1 MAISSAGI
9 GSGLNVAEIVE
20 KMVAAE
26 KTPLKKLEARAE
38 GIQTQISTYGE
49 IKSLTSTLGDIV
61 SKLARDSAWNTVN
74 ISSSNST
81 LSGVMTGIASPGN
94 YSIKVIQL
102 AQAQTTVIGGA
113 GAAALAKDESMG
125 SSGKMKLTMGTVTKE
140 IDISSSD
147 TLTQIA
153 AKVNEAGM
161 GVQASVI
168 TDVDGKE
175 RLMMRSKESGTDKAF
190 SVDIDASLIK
200 LGQKQAQAAQNA
212 KVELNGV
219 EVESST
225 NTFANTIPGLSFTA
239 SEVTAN
245 AATLTVKAD
254 TETMKKNIKEF
265 VDAYN
270 ALNDLLSKSTKGLRT
285 EAGKVDEAAQ
295 STGAGVLQGDSATV
309 SLQNSLRMLTMGI
322 SGTSGAFKSLSSIGI
337 QMLEGGK
344 LSVDE
349 TKLDKA
355 LVSVDDLRGLFAEKA
370 DSMGQNGGIAVNF
383 KAFTDKLLAYEGTLN
398 GKDDALKKA
407 LKSNGAEQTKVNE
420 RAQALEER
428 MYKQYTALDVK
439 MSSLNALDS
448 YVSQMVTTW
457 NKSS

>member
-1 MAISSAGI
+1 MGI
-9 GSGLNVAEIVE
+9 
-20 KMVAAE
+20 
-26 KTPLKKLEARAE
+26 
-38 GIQTQISTYGE
+38 
-49 IKSLTSTLGDIV
+49 
-61 SKLARDSAWNTVN
+61 
-74 ISSSNST
+74 
-81 LSGVMTGIASPGN
+81 
-94 YSIKVIQL
+94 
-102 AQAQTTVIGGA
+102 
-113 GAAALAKDESMG
+113 
-125 SSGKMKLTMGTVTKE
+125 
-140 IDISSSD
+140 
-147 TLTQIA
+147 
-153 AKVNEAGM
+153 
-161 GVQASVI
+161 QASVI

-190 SVDIDASLIK
+190 SVDIDASLTK
-200 LGQKQAQAAQNA
+200 LGQNQAQAAQNA

-219 EVESST
+219 VVESSS

-239 SEVTAN
+239 SEVTTN

-309 SLQNSLRMLTMGI
+309 SLQNSLRMLTMGV

-355 LVSVDDLRGLFAEKA
+355 IVSVDDLRGLFAEKA

-407 LKSNGAEQTKVNE
+407 LKSNGAEQAKVND

-428 MYKQYTALDVK
+428 LYKQYTALDVK

-448 YVSQMVTTW
+448 YVSQMVTSW
-457 NKSS
+457 NQSK

>member
-9 GSGLNVAEIVE
+9 GSGLDVAKIVE
-20 KMVAAE
+20 QMVAAE
-26 KTPLKKLEARAE
+26 KTPLKKLETRAA

-81 LSGVMTGIASPGN
+81 LSGVMTGIASPGTYN
-94 YSIKVIQL
+94 IKVTQL
-102 AQAQTTVIGGA
+102 AQAQTTVIGGT
-113 GAAALAKDESMG
+113 GATSLGKDEPMG
-125 SSGKMKLTMGTVTKE
+125 SSGKMKLTMGTTSQE
-140 IDISSSD
+140 INISNSD

-161 GVQASVI
+161 GIQASVI

-175 RLMMRSKESGTDKAF
+175 RLMLRSTESGTDKAF
-190 SVDIDASLIK
+190 SVDIASLTK
-200 LGQKQAQAAQNA
+200 LGQSQAQAAQNA

-219 EVESST
+219 VLESNS

-239 SEVTAN
+239 SEVTEN

-285 EAGKVDEAAQ
+285 EAGAVDEAAQ

-309 SLQNSLRMLTMGI
+309 SLQNSLRMLTMGM
-322 SGTSGAFKSLSSIGI
+322 SGTRGAFKSLSSIGI

-457 NKSS
+457 NKSK